1 MRGSEAEGSNV
12 LTALYANTPQIGSSA
27 SSSTVRTLL
36 CIVLPVTENIDLAD
50 RVDGEGEGALEGG
63 LEVES
68 RLLVEGQESG
78 PGTRCTL
85 RRSIV
90 MNSARAPD

>member
-1 MRGSEAEGSNV
+1 MKGFEAEGSKV
-12 LTALYANTPQIGSSA
+12 LTALYANTPQMGSSA
-27 SSSTVRTLL
+27 SSSSVRTLFR
-36 CIVLPVTENIDLAD
+36 IALPVMEAVDLVD
-50 RVDGEGEGALEGG
+50 RIEGEGEWALEGG

-68 RLLVEGQESG
+68 RLNAEGGGPG

-85 RRSIV
+85 RLSIV